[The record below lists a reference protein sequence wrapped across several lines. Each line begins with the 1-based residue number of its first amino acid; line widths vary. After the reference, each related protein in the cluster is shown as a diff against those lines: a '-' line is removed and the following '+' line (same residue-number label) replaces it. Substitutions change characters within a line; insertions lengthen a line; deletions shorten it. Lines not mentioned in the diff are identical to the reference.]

1 MLKFMGQTYYLYYE
15 DRKGRVFDEVTKKK
29 VNQSDLEK
37 AYFPFDYG
45 F

>member
-1 MLKFMGQTYYLYYE
+1 MLKFTGQTYLYYE
-15 DRKGRVFDEVTKKK
+15 DRKGCVFDEVTKKK

-37 AYFPFDYG
+37 TYSPFDYG